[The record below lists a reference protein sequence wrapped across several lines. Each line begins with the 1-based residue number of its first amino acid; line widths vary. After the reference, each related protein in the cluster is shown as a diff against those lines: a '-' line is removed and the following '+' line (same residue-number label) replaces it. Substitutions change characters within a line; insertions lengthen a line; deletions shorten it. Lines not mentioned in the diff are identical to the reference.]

1 MYIEHLKDGRV
12 KFGQYYEDYLTG
24 KRKKVTVTMNKDTRI
39 TRKLAEEEL
48 ERKISEINGD
58 DVKPNQMTMKR
69 LTALYLEDLKSHVK
83 RSTYDRNYRFCNS
96 TLNILG
102 PDTLLDRMTSIYIK
116 KQFESTGADA
126 GGLNERLKRFKTMWR
141 WAYRQGFV
149 ESTVLIDRI
158 EPWKDVPHRA
168 KIEDKYLEKE
178 ELKAVLKDMQH
189 PLWRDLAEFMALSGL
204 RFGEAACLTAA
215 DIDLDNR
222 YIHVSKTVYEKTME
236 VTPPKTYDSN
246 RDVYIQKELLP
257 LCTLLRNRSGG
268 GLIFNPERSTK
279 PFISYYSFNKYLK
292 KCTRSSIGRQLT
304 THALRHTHASL
315 CAEAGMDFESIS
327 RRLGHSD
334 SEVTRQVY
342 IHITGKMKE
351 ADAAAIEDVKMVH

>member
-12 KFGQYYEDYLTG
+12 KYGMYYEHYLTG
-24 KRKKVTVTMNKDTRI
+24 SRKKVTVTMAKDSKVN
-39 TRKLAEEEL
+39 RKLAEEEL
-48 ERKISEINGD
+48 ERKIAEINSYD
-58 DVKPNQMTMKR
+58 IKPDQITMKR

-83 RSTYDRNYRFCNS
+83 QSTYDRNYRFCNS
-96 TLNILG
+96 TLEILG
-102 PDTLLDRMTSIYIK
+102 PDTLLDRMTPLYIK
-116 KQFESTGADA
+116 RQFEATGADA
-126 GGLNERLKRFKTMWR
+126 GGLNERFKRFKTMWR
-141 WAYRQGFV
+141 WAYRQGYV

-158 EPWKDVPHRA
+158 EPWKDVPHRE
-168 KIEDKYLEKE
+168 KIQDKYMEKA
-178 ELKAVLKDMQH
+178 ELKALLKDMHH
-189 PLWRDLAEFMALSGL
+189 PLWRDLTEFMSLSGL

-215 DIDLDNR
+215 DIDLENR
-222 YIHVSKTVYEKTME
+222 YIHVSKTLYEKTMD

-268 GLIFNPERSTK
+268 GLIFSPERSTK

-292 KCTRSSIGRQLT
+292 KHTKMVVGRQLT

-315 CAEAGMDFESIS
+315 CAEAGMDLETIS

-334 SEVTRQVY
+334 SDITRQVY
-342 IHITGKMKE
+342 VHVTGKMKE
-351 ADAAAIEDVKMVH
+351 ADAAAIEDVQMVH